1 MFFNN
6 ETVLT
11 LLVCLF
17 DDLFMLFV
25 DYLFVDTSIPLLT
38 CIDAIH
44 ITAWGRIFV
53 GCGLF
58 VVVFEFQKT
67 NLYAQCVMCSFLV
80 PEEGE
85 ATCSPSSMHPLLGGK
100 FQFLRMNS
108 FLTKNEP

>member
-38 CIDAIH
+38 CMDAIH
-44 ITAWGRIFV
+44 ITAW
-53 GCGLF
+53 
-58 VVVFEFQKT
+58 
-67 NLYAQCVMCSFLV
+67 
-80 PEEGE
+80 
-85 ATCSPSSMHPLLGGK
+85 
-100 FQFLRMNS
+100 
-108 FLTKNEP
+108 